1 MTGFDSYSEVGEA
14 SRNGHAFLKCGK
26 NINAESRSAFAL
38 AA

>member
-1 MTGFDSYSEVGEA
+1 MIGFDGYLDVGEA

>member
-1 MTGFDSYSEVGEA
+1 MTGFDSCLDVSEA

-26 NINAESRSAFAL
+26 TINANTSAYAL

>member
-1 MTGFDSYSEVGEA
+1 MTGFDSCLDVSEA

-26 NINAESRSAFAL
+26 TINAERTSAFAL